1 MIEHDPPKA
10 FPFLKRDLVMKFTQV
25 AKDIYLFPDI
35 CNVYVIKSGELGL
48 LIDLGTGDV
57 LDHLKEIGINKIEW
71 VLFTHHHRE
80 QTQGYPRLKNTG
92 AKVAVPEVEK
102 ALFET
107 PLNFRKMAPALS
119 DAFTVH
125 GASYVRP
132 AITLIKA
139 DRTFAKMDDFTWQGI
154 ELWCVET
161 AGNSPGSL
169 SYITK
174 KEGEWI
180 AFTGDVMLQ
189 GSKLHTWFDSEWD
202 YGFSKGIYA
211 LYNSLGQL
219 EGYPLKKM
227 LPSHGPIIENP
238 LPQLQALRNTLR
250 EFNKLYLRGW
260 EVSTFAGADQDRV
273 SQPTT
278 VPHVWQVTKHLFKFR
293 GPEFWPNFHMILADN
308 GHALVVDCGLF
319 KKEFLDK
326 SISLMK
332 ERLGLKQ
339 IDVVLVTHMHGDHC
353 LEAPHLRDKH
363 GAKIWTMNRVVAP
376 VSRPLHF
383 DYCAQVNTYGKGID
397 SIAFNKVFQEGDT
410 FTWEG
415 FKLTVDWMPGQ
426 TEFALCL
433 HGIIDGKKV
442 AFTGDNIFGSSS
454 DPSQNGHEAVVA
466 RNSCI
471 LEEGYIYAAKYLKK
485 LQPDLLLG
493 GHSWAM
499 AEPAKLIDRYLE
511 DALKLKDY
519 FEKLSFEKDYRWMYD
534 PYWVHMEPYRVV
546 LGKNNAAEAR
556 LVMRNFD
563 SAPISMKVE
572 IVLPEG
578 FKAEPAIISTMVAGE
593 STTSIPIQISCTKE
607 TAKGLHLAALD
618 ITRKGKRVG
627 QLFDFILWVG

>member
-1 MIEHDPPKA
+1 
-10 FPFLKRDLVMKFTQV
+10 MKLTQV

-132 AITLIKA
+132 AITPIKA
-139 DRTFAKMDDFTWQGI
+139 DKTFAKMDDFTWQGI
-154 ELWCVET
+154 ELWCIET

-189 GSKLHTWFDSEWD
+189 GSKLHTWFDTEWD

-308 GHALVVDCGLF
+308 GHALIVDCGLF

-326 SISLMK
+326 SIALMK

-353 LEAPHLRDKH
+353 LEAPHLRDMH

-397 SIAFNKVFQEGDT
+397 SIAFDKVFQEGDT

-511 DALKLKDY
+511 DALKLKEY

-534 PYWVHMEPYRVV
+534 PYWVRMEPYRVV

-556 LVMRNFD
+556 LMMRNFD
-563 SAPISMKVE
+563 AVPISMKVE

-607 TAKGLHLAALD
+607 TVKGLHLAALD
-618 ITRKGKRVG
+618 ITRKGKRAG

>member
-1 MIEHDPPKA
+1 
-10 FPFLKRDLVMKFTQV
+10 MKFTQV

-132 AITLIKA
+132 GITPIKA
-139 DRTFAKMDDFTWQGI
+139 DKTFAKMDDFTWQGI
-154 ELWCVET
+154 ELWCIET

-180 AFTGDVMLQ
+180 AFTGDLMLQ
-189 GSKLHTWFDSEWD
+189 GSKLHTWFDTEWD

-308 GHALVVDCGLF
+308 GHALIVDCGLF

-326 SISLMK
+326 SIALMK

-353 LEAPHLRDKH
+353 LEAPHLRDMH

-397 SIAFNKVFQEGDT
+397 SIAFDKVFQEGDT

-499 AEPAKLIDRYLE
+499 AEPTKLIDRYLE
-511 DALKLKDY
+511 DAIKLKEY

-607 TAKGLHLAALD
+607 TVKGLHLAALD
-618 ITRKGKRVG
+618 ITRKGKRAG

>member
-1 MIEHDPPKA
+1 
-10 FPFLKRDLVMKFTQV
+10 MKFTQV

-132 AITLIKA
+132 GITPIKA
-139 DRTFAKMDDFTWQGI
+139 DKTFAKMDDFTWQGI
-154 ELWCVET
+154 ELWCIET

-189 GSKLHTWFDSEWD
+189 GSKLHTWFDTEWD

-308 GHALVVDCGLF
+308 GHALIVDCGLF

-326 SISLMK
+326 SIALMK

-353 LEAPHLRDKH
+353 LEAPHLRDMH

-397 SIAFNKVFQEGDT
+397 SIAFDKVFQEGDT

-442 AFTGDNIFGSSS
+442 AFTGDNIFGNSS

-511 DALKLKDY
+511 DALKLKEY

-534 PYWVHMEPYRVV
+534 PYWVRMEPYRVV

-556 LVMRNFD
+556 LMMRNFD
-563 SAPISMKVE
+563 AVPISMKVE

-578 FKAEPAIISTMVAGE
+578 FKAEPAIISTMVAGD

-607 TAKGLHLAALD
+607 TVKGLHLAALD
-618 ITRKGKRVG
+618 ITRKGKRAG

>member
-1 MIEHDPPKA
+1 
-10 FPFLKRDLVMKFTQV
+10 MKFTQV
-25 AKDIYLFPDI
+25 TKDIYLFPDI

-132 AITLIKA
+132 GITPIKA
-139 DRTFAKMDDFTWQGI
+139 DKTFAKMDDFTWQGI

-308 GHALVVDCGLF
+308 GHALIVDCGLF

-326 SISLMK
+326 SIALMK

-353 LEAPHLRDKH
+353 LEAPHLRDMH

-397 SIAFNKVFQEGDT
+397 SIAFDKVFQEGDT

-499 AEPAKLIDRYLE
+499 AEPTKLIDRYLA
-511 DALKLKDY
+511 DAIKLKEY

-534 PYWVHMEPYRVV
+534 PYWVRMEPYRVV

-556 LVMRNFD
+556 LMMRNFD
-563 SAPISMKVE
+563 AEPIAMKVE

-607 TAKGLHLAALD
+607 TVKGLHLAALD
-618 ITRKGKRVG
+618 ITRKGKRAG

>member
-1 MIEHDPPKA
+1 
-10 FPFLKRDLVMKFTQV
+10 MKFTQV

-132 AITLIKA
+132 GITPIKA
-139 DRTFAKMDDFTWQGI
+139 DKTFAKMDDFTWQGI
-154 ELWCVET
+154 ELWCIET

-180 AFTGDVMLQ
+180 AFTGDLMLQ
-189 GSKLHTWFDSEWD
+189 GSKLHTWFDTEWD

-238 LPQLQALRNTLR
+238 LPQLQALQNTLR

-308 GHALVVDCGLF
+308 GHALIVDCGLF

-326 SISLMK
+326 SIALMK

-353 LEAPHLRDKH
+353 LEAPHLRDMH

-397 SIAFNKVFQEGDT
+397 SIAFDKVFQEGDT

-499 AEPAKLIDRYLE
+499 AEPAKLIDRYLT
-511 DALKLKDY
+511 DAIKLKEY

-534 PYWVHMEPYRVV
+534 PYWVRMEPYRVV
-546 LGKNNAAEAR
+546 LGKNNTAEAR
-556 LVMRNFD
+556 LMMRNFD
-563 SAPISMKVE
+563 AAPISMKVE

-593 STTSIPIQISCTKE
+593 STTSIPIQISCTKD
-607 TAKGLHLAALD
+607 TVKGLHLAALD
-618 ITRKGKRVG
+618 ITRKGKRAG

>member
-1 MIEHDPPKA
+1 
-10 FPFLKRDLVMKFTQV
+10 MKFTQV

-132 AITLIKA
+132 AITPIKA
-139 DRTFAKMDDFTWQGI
+139 DITFAKMDDFTWQGI
-154 ELWCVET
+154 ELWCIET

-180 AFTGDVMLQ
+180 AFTGDLMLQ
-189 GSKLHTWFDSEWD
+189 GSKLHTWFDTEWD

-308 GHALVVDCGLF
+308 GHALIVDCGLF

-326 SISLMK
+326 SIALMK

-353 LEAPHLRDKH
+353 LEAPHLRDMH

-397 SIAFNKVFQEGDT
+397 SIAFDKVFQEGDT

-499 AEPAKLIDRYLE
+499 AEPAKLIDRYLT
-511 DALKLKDY
+511 DAIKLKEY

-534 PYWVHMEPYRVV
+534 PYWVRMEPYRVV
-546 LGKNNAAEAR
+546 LGKNNTAEAR
-556 LVMRNFD
+556 LMMRNFD
-563 SAPISMKVE
+563 AAPISMKVE

-593 STTSIPIQISCTKE
+593 STTSIPIQISCTKD
-607 TAKGLHLAALD
+607 TVKGLHLAALD
-618 ITRKGKRVG
+618 ITRKGKRAG

>member
-1 MIEHDPPKA
+1 
-10 FPFLKRDLVMKFTQV
+10 MKFTQV

-102 ALFET
+102 ALFEN

-132 AITLIKA
+132 AITPIKA
-139 DRTFAKMDDFTWQGI
+139 DKTFAKMDDFTWQGI
-154 ELWCVET
+154 ELWCIET

-189 GSKLHTWFDSEWD
+189 GSKLHTWFDTEWD

-308 GHALVVDCGLF
+308 GHALIVDCGLF

-326 SISLMK
+326 SIALMK

-353 LEAPHLRDKH
+353 LEAPHLRDIH

-397 SIAFNKVFQEGDT
+397 SIAFDKVFQEGDT

-511 DALKLKDY
+511 DALKLKEY

-534 PYWVHMEPYRVV
+534 PYWVRMEPYRVV

-556 LVMRNFD
+556 LMMRNFD
-563 SAPISMKVE
+563 AVPISMKVE

-607 TAKGLHLAALD
+607 TVKGLHLAALD
-618 ITRKGKRVG
+618 ITRKGKRAG

>member
-1 MIEHDPPKA
+1 
-10 FPFLKRDLVMKFTQV
+10 MKFTQV

-48 LIDLGTGDV
+48 LIDLGTGEV

-132 AITLIKA
+132 GITPIKA
-139 DRTFAKMDDFTWQGI
+139 DKTFAKMDDFTWQGI
-154 ELWCVET
+154 ELWCIET

-180 AFTGDVMLQ
+180 AFTGDLMLQ
-189 GSKLHTWFDSEWD
+189 GSKLHTWFDTEWD

-308 GHALVVDCGLF
+308 GHALIVDCGLF

-326 SISLMK
+326 SIALMK

-397 SIAFNKVFQEGDT
+397 SIAFDKVFQEGDT

-499 AEPAKLIDRYLE
+499 AEPTKLIDRYLA
-511 DALKLKDY
+511 DALKLKEY

-534 PYWVHMEPYRVV
+534 PYWVRMEPYRVV

-563 SAPISMKVE
+563 AEPIAMKVE

-607 TAKGLHLAALD
+607 TVKGLHLAALD
-618 ITRKGKRVG
+618 ITRKGKRAG

>member
-1 MIEHDPPKA
+1 
-10 FPFLKRDLVMKFTQV
+10 MKFTQV
-25 AKDIYLFPDI
+25 TKDIYLFPDI

-80 QTQGYPRLKNTG
+80 QTQGYPRLKNTS

-132 AITLIKA
+132 GITPIKA
-139 DRTFAKMDDFTWQGI
+139 DKTFAKMDDFTWQGI

-308 GHALVVDCGLF
+308 GHALIVDCGLF

-326 SISLMK
+326 SIALMK

-353 LEAPHLRDKH
+353 LEAPHLRDMH

-397 SIAFNKVFQEGDT
+397 SIAFDKVFQEGDT

-442 AFTGDNIFGSSS
+442 AFTGDNIFGSAS

-493 GHSWAM
+493 GHSWAI

-511 DALKLKDY
+511 DAIKLKEY

-534 PYWVHMEPYRVV
+534 PYWVRMEPYRVV

-563 SAPISMKVE
+563 AEPISMKVE

-607 TAKGLHLAALD
+607 TVKGLHLAALD
-618 ITRKGKRVG
+618 ITRKGKRAG

>member
-1 MIEHDPPKA
+1 
-10 FPFLKRDLVMKFTQV
+10 MKFTQV
-25 AKDIYLFPDI
+25 TKDIYLFPDI

-107 PLNFRKMAPALS
+107 PMNFRKMAPALS
-119 DAFTVH
+119 DTFTVH

-132 AITLIKA
+132 AITPIKA
-139 DRTFAKMDDFTWQGI
+139 DRTFVKMDDFTWQGI

-189 GSKLHTWFDSEWD
+189 GSKLHTWFDTEWD

-308 GHALVVDCGLF
+308 GHALIVDCGLF

-326 SISLMK
+326 SIALMK

-397 SIAFNKVFQEGDT
+397 SIAFDKVFQEGDT

-499 AEPAKLIDRYLE
+499 AEPTKLIDRYLA
-511 DALKLKDY
+511 DALKLKEY

-534 PYWVHMEPYRVV
+534 PYWVRMEPYRVV

-563 SAPISMKVE
+563 AEPIAMKVE

-578 FKAEPAIISTMVAGE
+578 FKAEPAIITTMVAGE
-593 STTSIPIQISCTKE
+593 STTSIPIQISCTKQ
-607 TAKGLHLAALD
+607 TVKGLHLAALD
-618 ITRKGKRVG
+618 ITRKGKRAG

>member
-1 MIEHDPPKA
+1 
-10 FPFLKRDLVMKFTQV
+10 MKFTQV

-132 AITLIKA
+132 GITPIKT
-139 DRTFAKMDDFTWQGI
+139 DKTFAKMDDFTWQGI

-326 SISLMK
+326 SIALMK

-353 LEAPHLRDKH
+353 LEAPHLRDMH

-397 SIAFNKVFQEGDT
+397 SIAFDKVFQEGDT

-499 AEPAKLIDRYLE
+499 AEPAKLIDRYLA
-511 DALKLKDY
+511 DALKLKEY

-534 PYWVHMEPYRVV
+534 PYWVRMEPYRVV

-563 SAPISMKVE
+563 AAPISMKVE
-572 IVLPEG
+572 IILPEG

-607 TAKGLHLAALD
+607 TVKGLHLAALD
-618 ITRKGKRVG
+618 ITRKGKRAG

>member
-1 MIEHDPPKA
+1 
-10 FPFLKRDLVMKFTQV
+10 MKFTQV

-80 QTQGYPRLKNTG
+80 QTQGYQRLKNTG

-107 PLNFRKMAPALS
+107 PLNFRKMAHALS

-132 AITLIKA
+132 GITPIKA
-139 DRTFAKMDDFTWQGI
+139 DKTFAKMDDFTWQGI
-154 ELWCVET
+154 ELWCIET

-174 KEGEWI
+174 KEEEWI

-189 GSKLHTWFDSEWD
+189 GSKLHTWFDTEWD

-308 GHALVVDCGLF
+308 GHALIVDCGLF

-326 SISLMK
+326 SIALMK

-353 LEAPHLRDKH
+353 LEAPHLRDIH

-397 SIAFNKVFQEGDT
+397 SIAFDKVFQEGDT

-499 AEPAKLIDRYLE
+499 AEPAKLIDRYLA
-511 DALKLKDY
+511 DAIKLKEY

-534 PYWVHMEPYRVV
+534 PYWVRMEPYRVV
-546 LGKNNAAEAR
+546 LGKNNTAEAR
-556 LVMRNFD
+556 LMMRNFD

-607 TAKGLHLAALD
+607 TVKGLHLAALD
-618 ITRKGKRVG
+618 ITRKGKRAG

>member
-1 MIEHDPPKA
+1 
-10 FPFLKRDLVMKFTQV
+10 MKFTQV
-25 AKDIYLFPDI
+25 TKDIYLFPDI

-132 AITLIKA
+132 GITPIKA
-139 DRTFAKMDDFTWQGI
+139 DKTFAKMDDFTWQGI

-189 GSKLHTWFDSEWD
+189 GSKLHTWFDTEWD

-238 LPQLQALRNTLR
+238 LPHLQALRNTLR

-273 SQPTT
+273 SKPTT

-308 GHALVVDCGLF
+308 GHALIVDCGLF

-326 SISLMK
+326 SIALMK

-353 LEAPHLRDKH
+353 LEAPHVRDIH

-397 SIAFNKVFQEGDT
+397 SIAFDKVFQEGDT

-499 AEPAKLIDRYLE
+499 AEPAKLIDRYLA
-511 DALKLKDY
+511 DAIKLKEY

-534 PYWVHMEPYRVV
+534 PYWVRMEPYRVV

-563 SAPISMKVE
+563 AEPIAMKVE

-593 STTSIPIQISCTKE
+593 STTSIPIQISCTRE
-607 TAKGLHLAALD
+607 TVKGLHLAALD
-618 ITRKGKRVG
+618 ITRKGKRAG

>member
-1 MIEHDPPKA
+1 
-10 FPFLKRDLVMKFTQV
+10 MKFTQV

-132 AITLIKA
+132 AITPIKA
-139 DRTFAKMDDFTWQGI
+139 DKTFAKMDDFTWQGI
-154 ELWCVET
+154 ELWCIET

-180 AFTGDVMLQ
+180 AFTGDLMLQ
-189 GSKLHTWFDSEWD
+189 GSKLHTWFDTEWD

-308 GHALVVDCGLF
+308 GHALIVDCGLF

-326 SISLMK
+326 SIALMK

-353 LEAPHLRDKH
+353 LEAPHLRDMH

-397 SIAFNKVFQEGDT
+397 SIAFDKVFQEGDT

-511 DALKLKDY
+511 DALKLKEY

-534 PYWVHMEPYRVV
+534 PYWVRMEPYRVV

-556 LVMRNFD
+556 LMMRNFD
-563 SAPISMKVE
+563 AVPISMKVE

-607 TAKGLHLAALD
+607 TVKGLHLAALD
-618 ITRKGKRVG
+618 ITRKGKRAG

>member
-1 MIEHDPPKA
+1 
-10 FPFLKRDLVMKFTQV
+10 MKFTQV
-25 AKDIYLFPDI
+25 AKDIFLFPDI
-35 CNVYVIKSGELGL
+35 CNVYVIKSGKLGL
-48 LIDLGTGDV
+48 LIDLGTGEV
-57 LDHLKEIGINKIEW
+57 LDHLKEIGITKVEW

-102 ALFET
+102 ALFES

-132 AITLIKA
+132 GITPIKV
-139 DRTFAKMDDFTWQGI
+139 DKTFAKMDDFIWQGI

-326 SISLMK
+326 SIALMK

-339 IDVVLVTHMHGDHC
+339 IDIVLVTHMHGDHC

-397 SIAFNKVFQEGDT
+397 SIAFDKVFQEGDT

-511 DALKLKDY
+511 DALKLKEY

-578 FKAEPAIISTMVAGE
+578 FKAEPAIITTMVAGE

-607 TAKGLHLAALD
+607 TVKGLHLAALD
-618 ITRKGKRVG
+618 ITRKGKRAG

>member
-1 MIEHDPPKA
+1 
-10 FPFLKRDLVMKFTQV
+10 MKFTQV

-48 LIDLGTGDV
+48 LIDLGTGEV

-132 AITLIKA
+132 GITPIKA
-139 DRTFAKMDDFTWQGI
+139 DKTFAKMDDFTWQGI
-154 ELWCVET
+154 ELWCIET

-180 AFTGDVMLQ
+180 AFTGDLMLQ
-189 GSKLHTWFDSEWD
+189 GSKLHTWFDTEWD

-308 GHALVVDCGLF
+308 GHALIVDCGLF

-326 SISLMK
+326 SIALMK

-353 LEAPHLRDKH
+353 LEAPHLRDMH

-397 SIAFNKVFQEGDT
+397 SIAFDKVFQEGDT

-511 DALKLKDY
+511 DALKLKEY

-534 PYWVHMEPYRVV
+534 PYWVRMEPYRVV

-556 LVMRNFD
+556 LMMRNFD
-563 SAPISMKVE
+563 SVPILMKVE

-578 FKAEPAIISTMVAGE
+578 FKAEPTIISTMVAGE

-607 TAKGLHLAALD
+607 TVKGLHLAALD
-618 ITRKGKRVG
+618 ITRKEKRAG

>member
-1 MIEHDPPKA
+1 
-10 FPFLKRDLVMKFTQV
+10 MKFTQV

-132 AITLIKA
+132 GITPIKA
-139 DRTFAKMDDFTWQGI
+139 DKTFAKMDDFTWQGI

-308 GHALVVDCGLF
+308 GHALIVDCGLF

-326 SISLMK
+326 SIALMK

-353 LEAPHLRDKH
+353 LEAPHLRDMH

-397 SIAFNKVFQEGDT
+397 SIAFDKVFQEGDT

-511 DALKLKDY
+511 DALKLKEY

-534 PYWVHMEPYRVV
+534 PYWVRMEPYRVV

-563 SAPISMKVE
+563 AEPIAMKVE

-593 STTSIPIQISCTKE
+593 STTSIPIQISCTKQ
-607 TAKGLHLAALD
+607 TVKGLHLAALD
-618 ITRKGKRVG
+618 ITRKGKRAG

>member
-1 MIEHDPPKA
+1 
-10 FPFLKRDLVMKFTQV
+10 MKFTQV

-107 PLNFRKMAPALS
+107 PMNFRKMAPALS

-132 AITLIKA
+132 GITPIKA
-139 DRTFAKMDDFTWQGI
+139 DKTFAKMDDFTWQGI

-180 AFTGDVMLQ
+180 AFTGDLMLQ
-189 GSKLHTWFDSEWD
+189 GSKLHTWFDTEWD

-308 GHALVVDCGLF
+308 GHALIVDCGLF

-326 SISLMK
+326 SIALMK

-353 LEAPHLRDKH
+353 LEAPHLRDMH

-397 SIAFNKVFQEGDT
+397 SIAFDKVFQEGDT

-499 AEPAKLIDRYLE
+499 AEPAKLIDRYLA
-511 DALKLKDY
+511 DAIKLKEY

-534 PYWVHMEPYRVV
+534 PYWVRMEPYRVV

-556 LVMRNFD
+556 LMMRNFD
-563 SAPISMKVE
+563 AAPISMKVE

-593 STTSIPIQISCTKE
+593 STTSIPIQISCTKQ
-607 TAKGLHLAALD
+607 TVKGLHLAALD
-618 ITRKGKRVG
+618 ITRKGKRAG

>member
-1 MIEHDPPKA
+1 
-10 FPFLKRDLVMKFTQV
+10 MKFTQV

-107 PLNFRKMAPALS
+107 PMNFRKMAPALS

-132 AITLIKA
+132 AITPIKA
-139 DRTFAKMDDFTWQGI
+139 DRTFAKMDDFTWQEI

-189 GSKLHTWFDSEWD
+189 GSKLHTWFDTEWD

-308 GHALVVDCGLF
+308 GHALIVDCGLF

-326 SISLMK
+326 SIALMK

-353 LEAPHLRDKH
+353 LEAPHLRDMH

-397 SIAFNKVFQEGDT
+397 SIAFDKVFQEGDT

-511 DALKLKDY
+511 DALKLKEY

-534 PYWVHMEPYRVV
+534 PYWVRMEPYRVV

-563 SAPISMKVE
+563 AEPIAMKVE

-593 STTSIPIQISCTKE
+593 STTSIPIQISCTKQ
-607 TAKGLHLAALD
+607 TVKGLHLAALD
-618 ITRKGKRVG
+618 ITRKGKRAG

>member
-1 MIEHDPPKA
+1 
-10 FPFLKRDLVMKFTQV
+10 MKFTQV
-25 AKDIYLFPDI
+25 TKDIYLFPDI

-132 AITLIKA
+132 GITPIKA
-139 DRTFAKMDDFTWQGI
+139 DKTFAKMDDFTWQGI

-189 GSKLHTWFDSEWD
+189 GSKLHTWFDTEWD

-308 GHALVVDCGLF
+308 GHALIVDCGLF

-326 SISLMK
+326 SIALMK

-353 LEAPHLRDKH
+353 LEAPHLRDMH

-397 SIAFNKVFQEGDT
+397 SIAFDKVFQEGDT

-433 HGIIDGKKV
+433 NGIIDGKKV

-499 AEPAKLIDRYLE
+499 AEPTKLIDRYLA
-511 DALKLKDY
+511 DAIKLKEY

-534 PYWVHMEPYRVV
+534 PYWVRMEPYRVV

-563 SAPISMKVE
+563 AEPIAMKVE

-607 TAKGLHLAALD
+607 TVKGLHLAALD
-618 ITRKGKRVG
+618 ITRKGKRAG

>member
-1 MIEHDPPKA
+1 
-10 FPFLKRDLVMKFTQV
+10 MKFTQV

-132 AITLIKA
+132 GITPIKA
-139 DRTFAKMDDFTWQGI
+139 DKTFAKMDDFTWQGI

-180 AFTGDVMLQ
+180 AFTGDLMLQ
-189 GSKLHTWFDSEWD
+189 GSKLHTWFDTEWD

-308 GHALVVDCGLF
+308 GHALIVDCGLF

-326 SISLMK
+326 SIALMK

-353 LEAPHLRDKH
+353 LEAPHLRDMH

-397 SIAFNKVFQEGDT
+397 SIAFDKVFQEGDT

-442 AFTGDNIFGSSS
+442 AFTGDNIFGNSS

-511 DALKLKDY
+511 DALKLKEY

-534 PYWVHMEPYRVV
+534 PYWVRMEPYRVV

-556 LVMRNFD
+556 LMMRNFD
-563 SAPISMKVE
+563 AVPISMKVE

-607 TAKGLHLAALD
+607 TVKGLHLAALD
-618 ITRKGKRVG
+618 ITRKGKRAG

>member
-1 MIEHDPPKA
+1 
-10 FPFLKRDLVMKFTQV
+10 MKFTQV
-25 AKDIYLFPDI
+25 TKDIYLFPDI

-132 AITLIKA
+132 AITPIKA
-139 DRTFAKMDDFTWQGI
+139 DKTFAKMDDFSWQGI

-189 GSKLHTWFDSEWD
+189 GSKLHTWFDTEWD

-308 GHALVVDCGLF
+308 GHALIVDCGLF

-326 SISLMK
+326 SIALMK

-353 LEAPHLRDKH
+353 LEAPHVRDIH

-397 SIAFNKVFQEGDT
+397 SIAFDKVFQEGDT

-433 HGIIDGKKV
+433 NGIIDGKKV
-442 AFTGDNIFGSSS
+442 AFTGDNIFGNSS

-499 AEPAKLIDRYLE
+499 AEPTKLIDRYLA
-511 DALKLKDY
+511 DAIKLKEY

-534 PYWVHMEPYRVV
+534 PYWVRMEPYRVV

-556 LVMRNFD
+556 LMMRNFD
-563 SAPISMKVE
+563 AEPIAMKVE

-607 TAKGLHLAALD
+607 TVKGLHLAALD
-618 ITRKGKRVG
+618 ITRKGKRAG

>member
-1 MIEHDPPKA
+1 
-10 FPFLKRDLVMKFTQV
+10 MKFTQV

-132 AITLIKA
+132 GITPIKA
-139 DRTFAKMDDFTWQGI
+139 DKTFAKMDDFTWQGI

-180 AFTGDVMLQ
+180 AFTGDLMLQ
-189 GSKLHTWFDSEWD
+189 GSKLHTWFDTEWD

-308 GHALVVDCGLF
+308 GHALIVDCGLF

-326 SISLMK
+326 SIALMK

-353 LEAPHLRDKH
+353 LEAPHLRDMH

-397 SIAFNKVFQEGDT
+397 SIAFDKVFQEGDT

-499 AEPAKLIDRYLE
+499 AEPTKLIDRYLE
-511 DALKLKDY
+511 DAIKLKEY

-607 TAKGLHLAALD
+607 TLKGLHLAALD
-618 ITRKGKRVG
+618 ITRKGKRAG

>member
-1 MIEHDPPKA
+1 
-10 FPFLKRDLVMKFTQV
+10 MKFTQV
-25 AKDIYLFPDI
+25 ARDVYLFPDI

-48 LIDLGTGDV
+48 LIDLGSGDV
-57 LDHLKEIGINKIEW
+57 LDHIKEIGITKIEW

-80 QTQGYPRLKNTG
+80 QTQGYPRLKGTG

-102 ALFET
+102 ALFEN
-107 PLNFRKMAPALS
+107 PLSFRKMAPALS

-132 AITLIKA
+132 GITPIKV
-139 DRTFAKMDDFTWQGI
+139 DKTFAKMDDFTWQGI
-154 ELWCVET
+154 ELWCIET

-174 KEGEWI
+174 KNGEWI

-189 GSKLHTWFDSEWD
+189 GSKLHTWFDTEWD

-227 LPSHGPIIENP
+227 LPSHGPVIEDP

-260 EVSTFAGADQDRV
+260 EVFTFAGADQDRV
-273 SQPTT
+273 SKPTA
-278 VPHVWQVTKHLFKFR
+278 VPHVWQVSKHLFKFR

-326 SISLMK
+326 SIELMK

-353 LEAPHLRDKH
+353 LEAPHLRDAH

-397 SIAFNKVFQEGDT
+397 SMTFDRVFQEGDT

-433 HGIIDGKKV
+433 HGNIDGKKV

-454 DPSQNGHEAVVA
+454 DPNQNGHEAVVA

-499 AEPAKLIDRYLE
+499 AEPAKLIDRYLA
-511 DALKLKDY
+511 DALKLKEY

-534 PYWVHMEPYRVV
+534 PYWVRMEPYRVV
-546 LGKNNAAEAR
+546 LGKNNATEAR
-556 LVMRNFD
+556 LLMRNFEPE
-563 SAPISMKVE
+563 PISMKVE
-572 IVLPEG
+572 IVLPDG
-578 FKAEPAIISTMVAGE
+578 FKAEPAIISTMVAGD
-593 STTSIPIQISCTKE
+593 SATSLPIKISCTGE
-607 TAKGLHLAALD
+607 TTKGLHLAALD
-618 ITRKGKRVG
+618 VTRKGKKAG

>member
-1 MIEHDPPKA
+1 
-10 FPFLKRDLVMKFTQV
+10 MKFTQV

-132 AITLIKA
+132 GITPIKA
-139 DRTFAKMDDFTWQGI
+139 DKTFAKMDDFTWQGI
-154 ELWCVET
+154 ELWCIET

-180 AFTGDVMLQ
+180 AFTGDLMLQ
-189 GSKLHTWFDSEWD
+189 GSKLHTWFDTEWD

-308 GHALVVDCGLF
+308 GHALIVDCGLF

-326 SISLMK
+326 SIALMK

-353 LEAPHLRDKH
+353 LEAPHLRDMH

-397 SIAFNKVFQEGDT
+397 SIAFDKVFQEGDT

-511 DALKLKDY
+511 DALKLKEY

-534 PYWVHMEPYRVV
+534 PYWVRMEPYRVV

-556 LVMRNFD
+556 LMMRNFD

-607 TAKGLHLAALD
+607 TVKGLHLAALD
-618 ITRKGKRVG
+618 ITRKGKRAG

>member
-1 MIEHDPPKA
+1 
-10 FPFLKRDLVMKFTQV
+10 MKFTQV
-25 AKDIYLFPDI
+25 TKDIYLFPDI

-48 LIDLGTGDV
+48 LIDLGTGEV

-132 AITLIKA
+132 GITPIRIDK
-139 DRTFAKMDDFTWQGI
+139 TFAKMDDFTWQGI
-154 ELWCVET
+154 ELWCIET

-180 AFTGDVMLQ
+180 AFTGDLMLQ

-308 GHALVVDCGLF
+308 GHALIVDCGLF

-326 SISLMK
+326 SIALMK

-353 LEAPHLRDKH
+353 LEAPHLRDMH

-397 SIAFNKVFQEGDT
+397 SIAFDKVFQEGDT

-499 AEPAKLIDRYLE
+499 AEPAKLIDRYLA
-511 DALKLKDY
+511 DAIKLKEY

-556 LVMRNFD
+556 LVMRNFE

-572 IVLPEG
+572 IILPEG

-607 TAKGLHLAALD
+607 TLKGLHLAALD
-618 ITRKGKRVG
+618 ITRNGKRAG

>member
-1 MIEHDPPKA
+1 
-10 FPFLKRDLVMKFTQV
+10 MKFTQV
-25 AKDIYLFPDI
+25 TKDIYLFPDI

-107 PLNFRKMAPALS
+107 PMNFRKMAPALS
-119 DAFTVH
+119 DTFTVH

-132 AITLIKA
+132 GITPIKA
-139 DRTFAKMDDFTWQGI
+139 DKTFAKMDDFTWQGI

-308 GHALVVDCGLF
+308 GHALIVDCGLF

-326 SISLMK
+326 SIALMK

-353 LEAPHLRDKH
+353 LEAPHLRDMH

-397 SIAFNKVFQEGDT
+397 SIAFDKVFQEGDT

-499 AEPAKLIDRYLE
+499 AEPAKLIDRYLA
-511 DALKLKDY
+511 DAIKLKEY

-534 PYWVHMEPYRVV
+534 PYWVRMEPYRVV

-563 SAPISMKVE
+563 AEPIAMKVE

-593 STTSIPIQISCTKE
+593 STTSIPIQISCTKQ
-607 TAKGLHLAALD
+607 TVKGLHLAALD
-618 ITRKGKRVG
+618 ITRKGKRAG

>member
-1 MIEHDPPKA
+1 
-10 FPFLKRDLVMKFTQV
+10 MKFTQV
-25 AKDIYLFPDI
+25 TKDIYLFPDI
-35 CNVYVIKSGELGL
+35 CNFYVIKSGELGL

-132 AITLIKA
+132 GITPIKA
-139 DRTFAKMDDFTWQGI
+139 DKTFAKMDDFTWQGI

-189 GSKLHTWFDSEWD
+189 GSKLHTWFDTEWD

-308 GHALVVDCGLF
+308 GHALIVDCGLF

-326 SISLMK
+326 SIALMK

-353 LEAPHLRDKH
+353 LEVPHLRDMH
-363 GAKIWTMNRVVAP
+363 SAKIWTMNRVVAP

-397 SIAFNKVFQEGDT
+397 SIAFDKVFQEGDT

-499 AEPAKLIDRYLE
+499 AEPAKLIDRYLA
-511 DALKLKDY
+511 DAIKLKEY

-534 PYWVHMEPYRVV
+534 PYWVRMEPYRVV

-556 LVMRNFD
+556 LMMRNFD
-563 SAPISMKVE
+563 AEPIAMKVE
-572 IVLPEG
+572 IILPEG

-607 TAKGLHLAALD
+607 TVKGLHLAALD
-618 ITRKGKRVG
+618 ITRKGKRAG
-627 QLFDFILWVG
+627 QLFDFIMWVG

>member
-1 MIEHDPPKA
+1 
-10 FPFLKRDLVMKFTQV
+10 MKFTQV

-48 LIDLGTGDV
+48 LIDLGSGDV
-57 LDHLKEIGINKIEW
+57 VDHLKEIGITKIEW

-92 AKVAVPEVEK
+92 TKVAVPEVEK

-107 PLNFRKMAPALS
+107 PLNFRKIAPALS

-132 AITLIKA
+132 GITPIKV
-139 DRTFAKMDDFTWQGI
+139 DKTFAKMDDFTWQGT
-154 ELWCVET
+154 ELWCIET
-161 AGNSPGSL
+161 AGNSPGSI
-169 SYITK
+169 SYITR
-174 KEGEWI
+174 KEGEWL
-180 AFTGDVMLQ
+180 AFTGDLMLQ
-189 GSKLHTWFDSEWD
+189 GSKLHTWFDTEWD

-238 LPQLQALRNTLR
+238 LPQLQTLRNTLR

-273 SQPTT
+273 SQPTS

-326 SISLMK
+326 SIALMK

-353 LEAPHLRDKH
+353 LEAPHLRDVH

-397 SIAFNKVFQEGDT
+397 SIAFDKVFQEGDT

-499 AEPAKLIDRYLE
+499 AEPAKLIDRYLT
-511 DALKLKDY
+511 DAIKLKEY

-534 PYWVHMEPYRVV
+534 PYWVHMEPYRVS

-563 SAPISMKVE
+563 AAPIAIKVE

-593 STTSIPIQISCTKE
+593 STTSIPIQISCTKD
-607 TAKGLHLAALD
+607 TVKGLHLAALD
-618 ITRKGKRVG
+618 ITRKGKRAG

>member
-1 MIEHDPPKA
+1 
-10 FPFLKRDLVMKFTQV
+10 MKFTQV

-48 LIDLGTGDV
+48 LIDLGSGDV
-57 LDHLKEIGINKIEW
+57 VDHLKEIGITKIEW

-132 AITLIKA
+132 GITPIKV
-139 DRTFAKMDDFTWQGI
+139 DKTFAKMDDFIWQGI
-154 ELWCVET
+154 ELWCIET

-169 SYITK
+169 SFITK

-189 GSKLHTWFDSEWD
+189 GSKLHTWFDTEWD

-308 GHALVVDCGLF
+308 GHALIVDCGLF

-326 SISLMK
+326 SIALMK

-353 LEAPHLRDKH
+353 LEAPHLRDMH

-397 SIAFNKVFQEGDT
+397 SIAFDKVFQEGDT
-410 FTWEG
+410 FTWER

-499 AEPAKLIDRYLE
+499 AEPAKLIDRYLA
-511 DALKLKDY
+511 DAIKLKEY

-534 PYWVHMEPYRVV
+534 PYWVRMEPYRVV

-556 LVMRNFD
+556 LMMRNFD
-563 SAPISMKVE
+563 AEPIAMKVE

-607 TAKGLHLAALD
+607 TVKGLHLAALD
-618 ITRKGKRVG
+618 ITRKGKRAG

>member
-1 MIEHDPPKA
+1 
-10 FPFLKRDLVMKFTQV
+10 MKFTQV
-25 AKDIYLFPDI
+25 AKDIFLFPDI

-48 LIDLGTGDV
+48 LIDLGTGEV
-57 LDHLKEIGINKIEW
+57 LDHLKEIGITKVEW

-102 ALFET
+102 ALFES

-132 AITLIKA
+132 GITPIKV
-139 DRTFAKMDDFTWQGI
+139 DKTFAKMDDFIWQGI

-326 SISLMK
+326 SIALMK

-339 IDVVLVTHMHGDHC
+339 IDIVLVTHMHGDHC

-397 SIAFNKVFQEGDT
+397 SIAFDKVFHEGDT

-511 DALKLKDY
+511 DALKLKEY

-578 FKAEPAIISTMVAGE
+578 FKAEPAIITTMVAGE

-607 TAKGLHLAALD
+607 TVKGLHLAALD
-618 ITRKGKRVG
+618 ITRKGKRAG

>member
-1 MIEHDPPKA
+1 
-10 FPFLKRDLVMKFTQV
+10 MKFTQV

-132 AITLIKA
+132 GITPIKA
-139 DRTFAKMDDFTWQGI
+139 DKTFAKMDDFTWQGI
-154 ELWCVET
+154 ELWCIET

-189 GSKLHTWFDSEWD
+189 GSKLHTWFDTEWD

-308 GHALVVDCGLF
+308 GHALIVDCGLF

-326 SISLMK
+326 SIALMK

-353 LEAPHLRDKH
+353 LEAPHLRDMH

-397 SIAFNKVFQEGDT
+397 SIAFDKVFQEGDT

-499 AEPAKLIDRYLE
+499 AEPAKLIDRYLA
-511 DALKLKDY
+511 DAIKLKEY

-534 PYWVHMEPYRVV
+534 PYWVRMEPYRVV

-556 LVMRNFD
+556 LMMRNFD
-563 SAPISMKVE
+563 AAPIAMKVE

-593 STTSIPIQISCTKE
+593 STTSIPIQISCTKQ
-607 TAKGLHLAALD
+607 TVKGLHLAALD
-618 ITRKGKRVG
+618 ITRQGKRAG

>member
-1 MIEHDPPKA
+1 
-10 FPFLKRDLVMKFTQV
+10 MKFTQV

-48 LIDLGTGDV
+48 LIDLGSGDV
-57 LDHLKEIGINKIEW
+57 VDHLKEIGITKIEW

-132 AITLIKA
+132 GITPIKV
-139 DRTFAKMDDFTWQGI
+139 DKTFAKMDDFTWQGT
-154 ELWCVET
+154 ELWCIET
-161 AGNSPGSL
+161 AGNSPGSI
-169 SYITK
+169 SYITR
-174 KEGEWI
+174 KEGEWL
-180 AFTGDVMLQ
+180 AFTGDLMLQ

-202 YGFSKGIYA
+202 YGFSRGVYA

-238 LPQLQALRNTLR
+238 LPQLQTLRNTLR

-273 SQPTT
+273 SQPTS

-326 SISLMK
+326 SIALMK

-353 LEAPHLRDKH
+353 LEAPHLRDVH

-397 SIAFNKVFQEGDT
+397 SIAFDKVFQEGDT

-433 HGIIDGKKV
+433 HGDIDGKKV

-499 AEPAKLIDRYLE
+499 AEPAKLIDRYLT
-511 DALKLKDY
+511 DALKLKEY

-534 PYWVHMEPYRVV
+534 PYWVHMEPYRVS
-546 LGKNNAAEAR
+546 LGKNNATEAR

-563 SAPISMKVE
+563 SAPIAMKVE

-593 STTSIPIQISCTKE
+593 STSSIPIQISCTKE
-607 TAKGLHLAALD
+607 TNKGLHLAALD
-618 ITRKGKRVG
+618 ITRKGKRAG

>member
-1 MIEHDPPKA
+1 
-10 FPFLKRDLVMKFTQV
+10 MKFTQV

-132 AITLIKA
+132 AITPIKA
-139 DRTFAKMDDFTWQGI
+139 DKTFAKMDDFTWQGI
-154 ELWCVET
+154 ELWCIET

-189 GSKLHTWFDSEWD
+189 GSKLHTWFDTEWD

-308 GHALVVDCGLF
+308 GHALIVDCGLF

-326 SISLMK
+326 SIALMK

-353 LEAPHLRDKH
+353 LEAPHLRDMH

-397 SIAFNKVFQEGDT
+397 SIAFDKVFQEGDT

-442 AFTGDNIFGSSS
+442 AFTGDNIFGNSS

-499 AEPAKLIDRYLE
+499 AEPAKLIDRYLA
-511 DALKLKDY
+511 DAIKLKEY

-534 PYWVHMEPYRVV
+534 PYWVRMEPYRVV

-556 LVMRNFD
+556 LMMRNFD
-563 SAPISMKVE
+563 AVPISMKVE

-607 TAKGLHLAALD
+607 TVKGLHLAALD
-618 ITRKGKRVG
+618 ITRKGKRAG

>member
-1 MIEHDPPKA
+1 
-10 FPFLKRDLVMKFTQV
+10 MKFTQV

-132 AITLIKA
+132 GITPIKA
-139 DRTFAKMDDFTWQGI
+139 DKTFAKMDDFTWQGI
-154 ELWCVET
+154 ELWCIET

-180 AFTGDVMLQ
+180 AFTGDLMLQ
-189 GSKLHTWFDSEWD
+189 GSKLHTWFDTEWD

-308 GHALVVDCGLF
+308 GHALIVDCGLF

-326 SISLMK
+326 SIALMK

-353 LEAPHLRDKH
+353 LEAPHLRDMH

-397 SIAFNKVFQEGDT
+397 SIAFDKVFQEGDT

-499 AEPAKLIDRYLE
+499 AEPTKLIDRYLE
-511 DALKLKDY
+511 DAIKLKEY

-607 TAKGLHLAALD
+607 TLKGLHLAALD
-618 ITRKGKRVG
+618 ITRKGKRAG

>member
-1 MIEHDPPKA
+1 
-10 FPFLKRDLVMKFTQV
+10 MKFTQV
-25 AKDIYLFPDI
+25 TKDIYLFPDI

-107 PLNFRKMAPALS
+107 PMNFRKMAPALS

-132 AITLIKA
+132 GITPIKV
-139 DRTFAKMDDFTWQGI
+139 DKTFVKMDDFTWQGI
-154 ELWCVET
+154 ELWCIET

-189 GSKLHTWFDSEWD
+189 GSKLHTWFDTEWD

-308 GHALVVDCGLF
+308 GHALIVDCGLF

-326 SISLMK
+326 SIALMK

-353 LEAPHLRDKH
+353 LEAPHLRDMH

-397 SIAFNKVFQEGDT
+397 SIAFDKVFQEGDT

-499 AEPAKLIDRYLE
+499 AEPAKLIDRYLA
-511 DALKLKDY
+511 DALKLKEY

-534 PYWVHMEPYRVV
+534 PYWVRMEPYRVV

-563 SAPISMKVE
+563 AEPIAMKVE

-593 STTSIPIQISCTKE
+593 STTSIPIQISCTKQ
-607 TAKGLHLAALD
+607 TVKGLHLAALD
-618 ITRKGKRVG
+618 ITRKGKRAG

>member
-1 MIEHDPPKA
+1 
-10 FPFLKRDLVMKFTQV
+10 MKFTQV
-25 AKDIYLFPDI
+25 TKDIYLFPDI

-132 AITLIKA
+132 GITPIKA
-139 DRTFAKMDDFTWQGI
+139 DKTFAKMDDFTWQGI

-189 GSKLHTWFDSEWD
+189 GSKLHTWFDTEWD

-238 LPQLQALRNTLR
+238 LPHLQALRNTLR

-308 GHALVVDCGLF
+308 GHALIVDCGLF

-326 SISLMK
+326 SIALMK

-353 LEAPHLRDKH
+353 LEAPHLRDMH

-397 SIAFNKVFQEGDT
+397 SIAFDKVFQEGDT

-499 AEPAKLIDRYLE
+499 AEPTKLIDRYLA
-511 DALKLKDY
+511 DAIKLKEY

-534 PYWVHMEPYRVV
+534 PYWVRMEPYRVV

-563 SAPISMKVE
+563 AEPIAMKVE

-593 STTSIPIQISCTKE
+593 STTSIPIQISCTRE
-607 TAKGLHLAALD
+607 TVKGLHLAALD
-618 ITRKGKRVG
+618 ITRKGKRAG

>member
-1 MIEHDPPKA
+1 
-10 FPFLKRDLVMKFTQV
+10 MKFTQV
-25 AKDIYLFPDI
+25 TKDIYLFPDI

-132 AITLIKA
+132 GITPIKA
-139 DRTFAKMDDFTWQGI
+139 DKTFAKMDDFTWQGI

-189 GSKLHTWFDSEWD
+189 GSKLHTWFDTEWD

-308 GHALVVDCGLF
+308 GHALIVDCGLF

-326 SISLMK
+326 SIALMK

-353 LEAPHLRDKH
+353 LEAPHLRDMH

-397 SIAFNKVFQEGDT
+397 SIAFDKVFQEGDT

-499 AEPAKLIDRYLE
+499 AEPTKLIDRYLA
-511 DALKLKDY
+511 DAIKLKEY

-534 PYWVHMEPYRVV
+534 PYWVRMEPYRVV

-556 LVMRNFD
+556 LMMRNFD
-563 SAPISMKVE
+563 AEPIAMKVE

-607 TAKGLHLAALD
+607 TVKGLHLAALD
-618 ITRKGKRVG
+618 ITRNGKRAG